1 MAENTNSSQGSEK
14 KPDKNLKPR
23 FNSNWIFAILVGF
36 IILLQVFYGGKTVQK
51 TTTSEIKE
59 MIAKRDIEKIIV
71 VNKDQAEIY
80 LKKEALESGR
90 YPKLPKPGTGFGI
103 SLPKPDF
110 TFNIGDIS
118 SFEPSIIEAQKS
130 AGYTEKELIYPDYQ
144 TRKNWFGDI
153 ISWLLFPALLI
164 GLWLFLMKRMSGGG
178 AGGAGGIFS
187 VGKSRAQIFDK
198 DNNVKLNFNDVAGLE
213 EAKTE
218 VMEIVDF
225 LKNPKKYTGLG
236 GKIPKGAL
244 LIGPPGTGKTML
256 AKAVAGEANV
266 PFFSIS
272 GSDFVEMFVGV
283 GASRVRDLFKQAKE
297 KAPCIVFID
306 EIDAVGRARGRNAN
320 LGSNDERENTLNQL
334 LTEMDGFGTN
344 MGVIILAA
352 TNRADIL
359 DRALMRAGRFD
370 RQIHVELP
378 DIVEREAIFKVHLRP
393 IKLEK
398 NFDIAFMA
406 KQTPGF
412 SGADIANVCNEAALI
427 AARKNKN
434 VVEKQDFLDA
444 VDRIVGGLE
453 RKTKIISPVE
463 KKTIAY
469 HEAGH
474 ATVSWLLEHASPLLK
489 VTIIPRG
496 RALGAAWYLP
506 EERQLTT
513 REQILDEMAYALGG
527 RASEE
532 LVFGKISTGAL
543 SDLEK
548 ITKQAYAMVSFFG
561 MSEKIG
567 NISFYDSSGQSD
579 FGFTKPYS
587 EKTAELIDDE
597 VNLIIAESYIRAKE
611 VLKSNMKGLT
621 ELAEL
626 LLEKEVIF
634 SEDLER
640 IFGKR
645 KADVLKEERE
655 AEARI
660 IAGTEKMDNT
670 KEEKKGKKSVKS
682 ITDKTK
688 SESKKKASDAEKETS
703 KKVVKKSKTKSKE

>member
-1 MAENTNSSQGSEK
+1 MADNDNGSIGK
-14 KPDKNLKPR
+14 KSDKVPKPK
-23 FNSNWIFAILVGF
+23 FNSNWIFGILAISLIVF
-36 IILLQVFYGGKTVQK
+36 QLFYGGKPVPK
-51 TTTSEIKE
+51 TTKGEIKNMLANRE
-59 MIAKRDIEKIIV
+59 IEKITV
-71 VNKDQAEIY
+71 VNNKVAEIY
-80 LKKEALESGR
+80 LKKEALEKH
-90 YPKLPKPGTGFGI
+90 PDVPKPGGGFGI
-103 SLPKPDF
+103 SAPKPNY
-110 TFNIGDIS
+110 TYTIGDIS
-118 SFEPSIIEAQKS
+118 NFEPFIIETQEE
-130 AGYTEKELIYPDYQ
+130 AGYTDKELIYVDNVE
-144 TRKNWFGDI
+144 RKNYLVDI
-153 ISWLLFPALLI
+153 LSWLLLPALLI
-164 GLWLFLMKRMSGGG
+164 IFWIFMMKRMSGGG
-178 AGGAGGIFS
+178 AGGAGSIFS

-198 DNNVKLNFNDVAGLE
+198 DTNVKLNFSDVAGLE

-225 LKNPKKYTGLG
+225 LKNPRKYTSLG

-320 LGSNDERENTLNQL
+320 FGSNDERENTLNQL

-378 DIVEREAIFKVHLRP
+378 DITEREAIFKVHLRP

-398 NFDIAFMA
+398 DFDVAFMA

-427 AARKNKN
+427 AARKNKT
-434 VVEKQDFLDA
+434 VVQKQDFLDA

-453 RKTKIISPVE
+453 RKTKIISPLE

-474 ATVSWLLEHASPLLK
+474 ATVSWLLEYASPLLK

-513 REQILDEMAYALGG
+513 REQIMDEMSYALGG

-532 LVFGKISTGAL
+532 IIFGKISTGAL
-543 SDLEK
+543 NDLEK
-548 ITKQAYAMVSFFG
+548 VTKQAFAMVTFFG

-567 NISFYDSSGQSD
+567 NISFYDSTGQSD

-587 EKTAELIDDE
+587 EKTAELIDSE
-597 VNLIIAESYIRAKE
+597 VNQLVAESYERAKQ
-611 VLKSNMKGLT
+611 VLNSNITGLT

-645 KADVLKEERE
+645 RADILKEERE
-655 AEARI
+655 
-660 IAGTEKMDNT
+660 T
-670 KEEKKGKKSVKS
+670 EEKLKGGNKNPSNSDSEEQENKKPV
-682 ITDKTK
+682 IPVIETIGE
-688 SESKKKASDAEKETS
+688 SESEIGNADTKTAKKTREKKES
-703 KKVVKKSKTKSKE
+703 K

>member
-1 MAENTNSSQGSEK
+1 MAENTNNNQVPDK
-14 KPDKNLKPR
+14 KPDKNLKPS
-23 FNSNWIFAILVGF
+23 FNTNWIFAVLAVSLILF
-36 IILLQVFYGGKTVQK
+36 SLLNSGKAVQQ
-51 TTTSEIKE
+51 TTTSEIKG
-59 MIAKRDIEKIIV
+59 MITNHDIEKIIV

-80 LKKEALESGR
+80 LKKEAIESGR
-90 YPKLPKPGTGFGI
+90 YPKLPKPGSGFGF
-103 SLPKPDF
+103 SVPKP
-110 TFNIGDIS
+110 TYTYTIGDIS
-118 SFEPSIIEAQKS
+118 NFEPFILDAQKT
-130 AGYTEKELIYPDYQ
+130 AGYTDKELIYPDYQ
-144 TRKNWFGDI
+144 TRKNWVGDI
-153 ISWLLFPALLI
+153 LSWLLLPVLLI
-164 GLWLFLMKRMSGGG
+164 AFWLFMMKRMSGGG

-198 DNNVKLNFNDVAGLE
+198 DTNVKLTFNDVAGLE

-225 LKNPKKYTGLG
+225 LKNPKKYTSLG

-320 LGSNDERENTLNQL
+320 FGSNDERENTLNQL

-398 NFDIAFMA
+398 NFDVAFMA

-434 VVEKQDFLDA
+434 VVERQDFLDA

-453 RKTKIISPVE
+453 RKTKIISPQE

-513 REQILDEMAYALGG
+513 REQLLDEMAYALGG

-532 LVFGKISTGAL
+532 LIFGRISTGAL

-561 MSEKIG
+561 MSDKVG

-587 EKTAELIDDE
+587 EKTSELIDQE
-597 VNLIIAESYIRAKE
+597 VNLIIADSYLRAKE
-611 VLKSNMKGLT
+611 VLKNNMKGLT

-645 KADVLKEERE
+645 RYEILKEERE
-655 AEARI
+655 AEAKAALMQTNKVVNI
-660 IAGTEKMDNT
+660 PV
-670 KEEKKGKKSVKS
+670 VK
-682 ITDKTK
+682 D
-688 SESKKKASDAEKETS
+688 KKASKGKVSKKDNGEDEPQVTAVKKKTKKEKE
-703 KKVVKKSKTKSKE
+703 KEK